1 MASHRAARRAGVQAA
16 RRRHRLGCIARD
28 PPHLCGLARLLA
40 AGTFQG
46 RGLVVTTTDARSFR
60 THFKGPAQGLCILQK
75 PYDIDMMLRLLE
87 LIPRAPMLDMGAA
100 CYATPALE
108 LRPEP

>member
-1 MASHRAARRAGVQAA
+1 V
-16 RRRHRLGCIARD
+16 RLGVRVFKRLVDVIVWDASPATPRTCAV
-28 PPHLCGLARLLA
+28 LARLLA